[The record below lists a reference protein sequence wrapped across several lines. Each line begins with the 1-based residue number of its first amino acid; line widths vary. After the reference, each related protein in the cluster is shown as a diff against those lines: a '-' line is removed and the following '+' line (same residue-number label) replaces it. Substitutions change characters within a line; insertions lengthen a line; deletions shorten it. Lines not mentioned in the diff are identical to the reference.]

1 MSCVSII
8 VPVYNVEPY
17 LDRCVQSLV
26 DQTYQDLEIILIDDG
41 SSDGSPAMCDAWAQ
55 KDPRIKVIHQ
65 PNGGVSDA
73 RNKGLSAATG
83 AYICFIDADDHV
95 SPSLMEK
102 LVRNSRP
109 DGIAVCNLRNVRLN
123 ESVGPDLAP
132 EKNFTVPLA
141 HIKDLTRYRGGLFC
155 CGILFPRELILREP
169 KIFFDTQLTNLEDA
183 AWTGIV
189 LTRVKY
195 ITYVDWDN
203 ALYFYLIREGSATQQ
218 CVDAR
223 WQASCWVKARR
234 VIEERKKD
242 SDNKSD
248 SRERMI
254 LKQMSR
260 HCLNNFYGECFAGK
274 LRLHEIK
281 TLSTRPLAE
290 AFLYKAG
297 FLMRACMRRR

>member
-1 MSCVSII
+1 MSIVSII
-8 VPVYNVEPY
+8 VPVYNVAPY
-17 LDRCVQSLV
+17 LDHCVQSLV
-26 DQTYQDLEIILIDDG
+26 DQSYKNLEIILVDDG
-41 SSDGSPAMCDAWAQ
+41 SSDDSPALCDAWAK
-55 KDPRIKVIHQ
+55 KDPRIKVIHK

-83 AYICFIDADDHV
+83 VYLCFIDADDYV
-95 SPSLMEK
+95 SPSLVEK

-109 DGIAVCNLRNVRLN
+109 DGIAVCNLRNVQLN
-123 ESVGPDLAP
+123 EPAEPVVAP
-132 EKNFTVPLA
+132 ERTFTVPLK
-141 HIKDLTRYRGGLFC
+141 HIKDLTNYRGGLFC
-155 CGILFPRELILREP
+155 CGILFPRELILSEP

-189 LTRVKY
+189 LTRVKHM
-195 ITYVDWDN
+195 TFVDWEN

-234 VIEERKKD
+234 VIEKRKIEPD
-242 SDNKSD
+242 DQSG
-248 SRERMI
+248 SRGRLI

-274 LRLHEIK
+274 LSFNEIK
-281 TLSTRPLAE
+281 SLGTRPLME

-297 FLMRACMRRR
+297 FSMRACLRRR